1 MDANGQTNIPEYAKT
16 GLDMANFFGVTQNGD
31 KISIPNKGYYINN
44 KERGKLI
51 IRTEVAI
58 PKKLNDKEK
67 ELFLKLKK
75 VSEFNPNNIVDIK

>member
-1 MDANGQTNIPEYAKT
+1 M
-16 GLDMANFFGVTQNGD
+16 LVVLSGVSGA
-31 KISIPNKGYYINN
+31 
-44 KERGKLI
+44 GKLVI
-51 IRTEVAI
+51 KTEIAI

>member
-1 MDANGQTNIPEYAKT
+1 MEIKYQYQIRDIILT
-16 GLDMANFFGVTQNGD
+16 
-31 KISIPNKGYYINN
+31 
-44 KERGKLI
+44 